1 MRKVIS
7 AVALMLIAPLALA
20 QTTRTYSY
28 DALGRLIK
36 VTPGAGTPVCY
47 THDAADNRTTVSA
60 TAGCTGGSS
69 PPPPP
74 PNSGPLAFDDMLT
87 FESFLITTW
96 SNNLGVLQ
104 NDTDPDLPYDTLT
117 VTSVTGS
124 PYATVAPGGSDVYF
138 SGPVG
143 SYVLTY
149 TIKDAQNA
157 TATGLVYLTIL
168 YCNPE
173 CQLPP

>member
-1 MRKVIS
+1 MRKL
-7 AVALMLIAPLALA
+7 ALAIALVLIAPLAVA

-36 VTPGAGTPVCY
+36 VTPGSGTPVCY
-47 THDAADNRTTVSA
+47 SFDAADNRASVA
-60 TAGCTGGSS
+60 AAAGCTPGSGGGGQNS
-69 PPPPP
+69 PPV
-74 PNSGPLAFDDMLT
+74 AFDDMLY
-87 FESFLITTW
+87 FMSFSSMW
-96 SNNLGVLQ
+96 SGNLGVLF
-104 NDTDPDLPYDTLT
+104 NDADPDLPNDTLT

-124 PYATVAPGGSDVYF
+124 PYASVAAGGSDIYF

-157 TATGLVYLTIL
+157 TDSALVYLSIV
-168 YCNPE
+168 YCSPTCLE
-173 CQLPP
+173 P